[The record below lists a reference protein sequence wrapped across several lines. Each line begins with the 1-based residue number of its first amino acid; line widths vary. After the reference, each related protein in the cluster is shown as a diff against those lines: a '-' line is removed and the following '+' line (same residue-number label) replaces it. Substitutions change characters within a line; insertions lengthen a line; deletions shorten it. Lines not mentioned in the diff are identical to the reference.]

1 MSRQFDYRATSTEP
15 AKAVFA
21 AMVDADCLRARLD
34 KLGGREAALL
44 EHETDADSAR
54 FRVQHSLDPEDIPS
68 AVRSFLPSD
77 FIIKR
82 LETWRRSGDG
92 NFTGMAQVEVPGTP
106 ASATGQMGLRDVA
119 TGSELRVRTDV
130 SVRVP
135 LFGGMI
141 EETVGEQILK
151 LLDMET
157 TFTLDWLSRNG

>member
-21 AMVDADCLRARLD
+21 AQVDADCLRARLA
-34 KLGGREAALL
+34 KLGGRDAALL
-44 EHETDADSAR
+44 EHEADADSAR
-54 FRVQHSLDPEDIPS
+54 FRVQHSLDPSDIPA

-77 FIIKR
+77 FIVIR
-82 LETWRRSGDG
+82 LETWRRTSDG
-92 NFTGMAQVEVPGTP
+92 IYTGTAQVQVPGTP

-119 TGSELRVRTDV
+119 TGSELRVSTDV
-130 SVRVP
+130 TVKVP

-151 LLDMET
+151 LLDLET
-157 TFTLDWLSRNG
+157 TFTLDWMMRHA